1 MKIKFYYNEM
11 KRKFFPELEIRKKN
25 NDYYR
30 RFIKYSFLGT
40 KCRDERQY
48 EAVITRWYHTIE
60 KGLAYTNFRSGF
72 GKRNLDFLLT
82 SMENYVSDGY
92 SPKEFFYET
101 ALSVL
106 AAYQKKNARY
116 GYIDE
121 KLNARIAK
129 LPGKPNNFGGTIDN
143 ACISLSD
150 VQKLN
155 YKDFVCSRHSMRH
168 FSAEPVDKERIL
180 KAIQLAQKTPSACNR
195 QGWQARIILDKEIMK
210 KVLQNQNGNEGFG
223 QEFGGLI
230 CVTGDLRC
238 FNREREIYQV
248 YMDAGMYAQSILNA
262 LHFENIAS
270 VPLSGSLTLAQEKNV
285 RKLLGIAECEVIVMF
300 IGIGNYPDEGLTTRS
315 ERKESNPIF
324 Y

>member
-1 MKIKFYYNEM
+1 MRIKFYYNEL
-11 KRKFFPELEIRKKN
+11 KRKYFPNIEIKKKQ

-30 RFIKYSFLGT
+30 RFLKYSFLGT

-60 KGLAYTNFRSGF
+60 KGLAYTNFRAGF
-72 GKRNLDFLLT
+72 GKRNLDLLLT
-82 SMENYVSDGY
+82 SMENYISDGY
-92 SPKEFFYET
+92 SPKQFFYET

-106 AAYQKKNARY
+106 SAYQEKNARY
-116 GYIDE
+116 GYTDE
-121 KLNARIAK
+121 KLNTRIAK
-129 LPGKPNNFGGTIDN
+129 LPGEPNDLGGTIDN

-155 YKDFVCSRHSMRH
+155 YKEFVYSRHSMRH
-168 FSAEPVDKERIL
+168 FSTEAINKESVE
-180 KAIQLAQKTPSACNR
+180 KAISIAQKTPSACNR
-195 QGWQARIILDKEIMK
+195 QGWQARIVLDKELMK
-210 KVLQNQNGNEGFG
+210 KVLQYQNGNEGFG
-223 QEFGGLI
+223 HEFGGLI

-238 FNREREIYQV
+238 FNRDRELYQV
-248 YMDAGMYAQSILNA
+248 YIDAGMYAQSILNA

-270 VPLSGSLTLAQEKNV
+270 VPLSGSLTMSQEKNV
-285 RKLLGIAECEVIVMF
+285 CNLLGLAEYEVVVMF

-315 ERKESNPIF
+315 ERKESSPIF